1 MGKRTPR
8 LLAAL
13 AILALV
19 ATACDTGG
27 DTDGTDGDGA
37 GETEDGESRTA
48 GDLIVGTTDT
58 VTSVDPARVYDYY
71 SSNILFNVGETL
83 VGFEPGETEVSPRLA
98 EEVEISDDGLT
109 YTFTLREGVTFHDGS
124 TLDSEDVRFS
134 LERAIDMNHP
144 QGAAFLIA
152 GIDTIETPD
161 EQTVELTLAEPNIT
175 FLSRL
180 AYTVATIVPSDG
192 DYTAP
197 ESPIEVEGDDEE
209 DTEAAEQEAE
219 EFVNE
224 DLVATGPYRLEEF
237 REGESITLEAFED
250 YWGDAPA
257 NDRVLIQFF
266 QTSSQ
271 MKLALES
278 GEIDVAFRD
287 LSPDERQDLEGAEGI
302 QLVEGEGASIRYIV
316 FNTLLEP
323 GDDVNVRKAVAAAI
337 DRERI
342 VEDVF
347 AGAAEPLYS
356 MIPPGFD
363 ESVDYFSAYE
373 DDDPATHLEGIDTP
387 VEIDLHY
394 GGERYGPTEPSL
406 AQVIQRTLEETDLF
420 EVNLTSTEW
429 AQFTEEA
436 WPGEDGQYPVFLL
449 GWYPDYF
456 DADDYIEPFYASDGF
471 LGFYDNDAV
480 DELIAEEQQV
490 TDAASEE
497 RQEIFDQ
504 IQEIVA
510 DEAPIIPMFV
520 QTPFVFASDDVTGLE
535 ETMDPVQIFRYYL
548 LSKE

>member
-363 ESVDYFSAYE
+363 ESVDYFSTYE